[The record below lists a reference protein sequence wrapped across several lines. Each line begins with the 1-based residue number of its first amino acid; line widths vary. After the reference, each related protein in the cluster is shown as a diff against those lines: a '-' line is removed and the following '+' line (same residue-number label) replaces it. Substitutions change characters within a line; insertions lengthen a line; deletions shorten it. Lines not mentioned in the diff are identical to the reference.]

1 MKFISKVN
9 KYLGGIEFSA
19 GYRWQHWIRAISI
32 FALIATGFYIANPF
46 ITYANVSPEP
56 TRFLQAEIRHWHII
70 FGFAMIGAVL
80 YKTFHFF
87 FFREGKYE
95 RRSILDAFNI
105 KVALQQVGYYLLI
118 SKHPHT
124 KGIYNPLQFW
134 AYTMLYVFFY
144 GIIITGLALYAEV
157 YHNGLGAFFYPF
169 AKSVETFF
177 GGLAY
182 VRLWHHIF
190 MWLIIIVVF
199 IHIYMAVYNAVF
211 GKNGGMDAIFSGMK
225 WEKCGEATEE
235 DIKNC
240 EHH

>member
-1 MKFISKVN
+1 MKFLKVLG
-9 KYLGGIEFSA
+9 KYTGGIEFSA

-32 FALIATGFYIANPF
+32 FALIATGFYLANPF
-46 ITYANVSPEP
+46 IVYANPAAEP
-56 TRFLQAEIRHWHII
+56 TRFIHVEIRGWHVM
-70 FGFAMIGAVL
+70 FGFAMIAAVV
-80 YKTFHFF
+80 YKTIYFLFF
-87 FFREGKYE
+87 KEAKYE
-95 RRSILDAFNI
+95 RASIKDAFNI
-105 KVALQQVGYYLLI
+105 KKAIEQVGYYLLI

-124 KGIYNPLQFW
+124 EGVYNPLQFW

-157 YHNGLGAFFYPF
+157 FHSGLGAMLMPF

-177 GGLAY
+177 GGLAN

-190 MWLIIIVVF
+190 MWAIIIVVF

-225 WEKCGEATEE
+225 WEKEE
-235 DIKNC
+235 
-240 EHH
+240 

>member
-1 MKFISKVN
+1 MKFLRYLG
-9 KYLGGIEFSA
+9 KYDGGIEFSA
-19 GYRWQHWIRAISI
+19 GFRWQHWIRAIAI

-46 ITYANVSPEP
+46 ITYANVSAEP
-56 TRFLQAEIRHWHII
+56 TRFLQAEIREWHII

-80 YKTFHFF
+80 YKTIYFF
-87 FFREGKYE
+87 FFKEAKYE
-95 RRSILDAFNI
+95 RASIKDAFNVKLAIQQI
-105 KVALQQVGYYLLI
+105 KYYLLLD
-118 SKHPHT
+118 KHPHT
-124 KGIYNPLQFW
+124 QGIYNPLQFW

-157 YHNGLGAFFYPF
+157 YHNGLGSALYPF
-169 AKSVETFF
+169 AKMVESCF

-190 MWLIIIVVF
+190 MWCIIIVVF

-225 WEKCGEATEE
+225 WEKE
-235 DIKNC
+235 D
-240 EHH
+240 H

>member
-1 MKFISKVN
+1 MVLAKEEVMKFLKVMGE
-9 KYLGGIEFSA
+9 YLGGIEFSA

-32 FALIATGFYIANPF
+32 FALIATGFYLANPF

-56 TRFLQAEIRHWHII
+56 TRFLHAEIREWHII

-80 YKTFHFF
+80 YKTIYFF
-87 FFREGKYE
+87 FFPEAKFE
-95 RRSILDAFNI
+95 RASIKDAFNI
-105 KVALQQVGYYLLI
+105 KMALEQIGYYLLI

-144 GIIITGLALYAEV
+144 GIIFTGLALYAEV
-157 YHNGLGAFFYPF
+157 YHNGLGGMLYPL
-169 AKSVETFF
+169 AKSVESFF

-190 MWLIIIVVF
+190 MWAIIIVVF
-199 IHIYMAVYNAVF
+199 VHIYMAVYNAVF

-225 WEKCGEATEE
+225 WEKEE
-235 DIKNC
+235 N
-240 EHH
+240 H

>member
-1 MKFISKVN
+1 MVHAKEAQMKFLKVMGN
-9 KYLGGIEFSA
+9 YLGGIEFSA

-32 FALIATGFYIANPF
+32 FVLIATGFYIANPYV
-46 ITYANVSPEP
+46 TYANVSVDP
-56 TRFLQAEIRHWHII
+56 TRFTQGYFRELHII

-80 YKTFHFF
+80 YKTFYFF

-95 RRSILDAFNI
+95 RASLKDAFNI

-124 KGIYNPLQFW
+124 KGVYNSLQFW
-134 AYTMLYVFFY
+134 AYFALYLFFY

-157 YHNGLGAFFYPF
+157 YHNGMGAFFYPF
-169 AKSVETFF
+169 AKAVETFF

-190 MWLIIIVVF
+190 MWLIILIVFV
-199 IHIYMAVYNAVF
+199 HIYMAVFNAVF
-211 GKNGGMDAIFSGMK
+211 NKNGSMDAVFSGMK
-225 WEKCGEATEE
+225 WEKEE
-235 DIKNC
+235 
-240 EHH
+240 E

>member
-1 MKFISKVN
+1 MKFLKPMGE
-9 KYLGGIEFSA
+9 YLGGIEFSA

-56 TRFLQAEIRHWHII
+56 TRFLQAYIREWHVI

-80 YKTFHFF
+80 YKTFYFF
-87 FFREGKYE
+87 FFKEGKYE
-95 RRSILDAFNI
+95 RASLKDAFNI
-105 KVALQQVGYYLLI
+105 KTALQQVGYYLLI
-118 SKHPHT
+118 TKHPKT
-124 KGIYNPLQFW
+124 EGVYNPLQFW

-144 GIIITGLALYAEV
+144 GIILTGLALYAEV
-157 YHNGLGAFFYPF
+157 YHNGLGAFFYPL
-169 AKSVETFF
+169 AKSVESFL

-182 VRLWHHIF
+182 VRIWHHIF
-190 MWLIIIVVF
+190 MWAIIIVVF

-225 WEKCGEATEE
+225 WEKE
-235 DIKNC
+235 D
-240 EHH
+240 H

>member
-1 MKFISKVN
+1 MKFLKVMGN
-9 KYLGGIEFSA
+9 YLGGIEFSA

-56 TRFLQAEIRHWHII
+56 TRFLQAQIREWHII

-80 YKTFHFF
+80 YKTIYFF
-87 FFREGKYE
+87 FFKEAKYE
-95 RRSILDAFNI
+95 RASIKDAFNI
-105 KVALQQVGYYLLI
+105 KLALEQIGYYLLI
-118 SKHPHT
+118 NKHPHT

-144 GIIITGLALYAEV
+144 GIIITGLTLYAEV
-157 YHNGLGAFFYPF
+157 YHKGLGGALYPF
-169 AKSVETFF
+169 AKAVESFF

-190 MWLIIIVVF
+190 MWAIIIVVF
-199 IHIYMAVYNAVF
+199 IHIYMAIYNAVF

-225 WEKCGEATEE
+225 WEKE
-235 DIKNC
+235 DSN
-240 EHH
+240 H

>member
-1 MKFISKVN
+1 MALAKEAKMKFLKVLGN
-9 KYLGGIEFSA
+9 YLGGIEFSA

-32 FALIATGFYIANPF
+32 FALIATGFYIANPY
-46 ITYANVSPEP
+46 ITYGTISPTP
-56 TRFLQAEIRHWHII
+56 TRFLQADLREWHII

-80 YKTFHFF
+80 YKTIYFF
-87 FFREGKYE
+87 FFPEAKYE
-95 RRSILDAFNI
+95 RASIKDAFNI
-105 KVALQQVGYYLLI
+105 KLALQQVGYYLLI

-124 KGIYNPLQFW
+124 KGVYNPLQFW

-157 YHNGLGAFFYPF
+157 YHSGLGGMLYPF
-169 AKSVETFF
+169 AKWVESMF

-190 MWLIIIVVF
+190 MWAIIIVVF

-225 WEKCGEATEE
+225 WEKE
-235 DIKNC
+235 D
-240 EHH
+240 H

>member
-1 MKFISKVN
+1 MKFLKVMGN
-9 KYLGGIEFSA
+9 YLGGIEFSA

-32 FALIATGFYIANPF
+32 FVLIATGFYIANPY
-46 ITYANVSPEP
+46 ITYADASVDP
-56 TRFLQAEIRHWHII
+56 TRFTQGYFREFHII

-80 YKTFHFF
+80 YKTFFF
-87 FFREGKYE
+87 LFFREGKYE
-95 RRSILDAFNI
+95 RASLKDAFNI
-105 KVALQQVGYYLLI
+105 KLALQQVGYYLLV

-124 KGIYNPLQFW
+124 KGVYNPLQFW
-134 AYTMLYVFFY
+134 AYFALYLFFY

-190 MWLIIIVVF
+190 MWLIILIVFV
-199 IHIYMAVYNAVF
+199 HIYMAVFNAVF
-211 GKNGGMDAIFSGMK
+211 GKNGSMDAIFSGMK
-225 WEKCGEATEE
+225 WEKEDEE
-235 DIKNC
+235 HK
-240 EHH
+240 

>member
-1 MKFISKVN
+1 MVLVKEATMKFLKSMGA
-9 KYLGGIEFSA
+9 YLGGIEFSA
-19 GYRWQHWIRAISI
+19 GFRWQHWIRAISI

-56 TRFLQAEIRHWHII
+56 TRFLQAEIREWHII
-70 FGFAMIGAVL
+70 FGFAMIGAVI
-80 YKTFHFF
+80 YKTIYFLFF
-87 FFREGKYE
+87 KEAKYE
-95 RRSILDAFNI
+95 RASIKDAFDL
-105 KVALQQVGYYLLI
+105 KLALQQIGYYLLI
-118 SKHPHT
+118 NKHPHT

-134 AYTMLYVFFY
+134 AYTLLYVMFY
-144 GIIITGLALYAEV
+144 GIIITGLTLFAEV

-182 VRLWHHIF
+182 VRIWHHIF
-190 MWLIIIVVF
+190 MWGIIIVVF

-225 WEKCGEATEE
+225 WEKEE
-235 DIKNC
+235 
-240 EHH
+240 H